1 MAAFGVLVAI
11 SAVIA
16 LTALLALGRQVGYSA
31 EVQQIY
37 TNYSYMQEVSALG
50 LSAASCVGMNGSS
63 LASFYEEIAASAM
76 LDDINASLKGGI
88 ITIYK
93 DSYPNIYK
101 IVDCG

>member
-1 MAAFGVLVAI
+1 MAAFGVLVAV
-11 SAVIA
+11 SAVMAI
-16 LTALLALGRQVGYSA
+16 TAVLALGRQVGYSTEA
-31 EVQQIY
+31 QQIY
-37 TNYSYMQEVSALG
+37 MNYSYMQEVSALG
-50 LSAASCVGMNGSS
+50 LSAASCTSMNESS

-76 LDDINASLKGGI
+76 LDGINASLKGGI